1 MIIEPEDIRRI
12 RLNLGITQRKLARLA
27 GVSQSFIAK
36 IENGQ
41 VDPSYSKL
49 KAISEALVNLMR
61 SSGRASDI
69 MTSPVISVEPDDRVE
84 RAVELFEKHGI
95 SQVPVLQGGKVIGNF
110 TERDLVRIVSS
121 DPEGF
126 LKRRIGDVMSDP
138 PPIVG
143 ENTSVNLV
151 LSMLDKFQS
160 LIVSRKGEVV
170 GIITRADVMKIRR
183 TSRTSRGHR

>member
-12 RLNLGITQRKLARLA
+12 RLNLGITQRKLARLS

-49 KAISEALVNLMR
+49 RAISEALFNLMR
-61 SSGRASDI
+61 SGGRASDI
-69 MTSPVISVEPDDRVE
+69 MTSPVISVKSDDRVE
-84 RAVELFEKHGI
+84 RAVELFEKYGI
-95 SQVPVLQGGKVIGNF
+95 SQVPVLQGERLVGNF

-121 DPEGF
+121 DPKGF
-126 LKRRIGDVMSDP
+126 LRRRIGDVMSDP
-138 PPIVG
+138 PPMIG

-151 LSMLDKFQS
+151 LPMLERFPS
-160 LIVSRKGEVV
+160 LIVSRKGEVI

-183 TSRTSRGHR
+183 IER